1 MRTPTWI
8 KLYEVLVQLE
18 KEIEESLPEFQD
30 LVLSVQNPSLV
41 SPSAHPSA
49 LAAQTLRKRL
59 LTNLASYDTISK
71 RIRDLPLSDGGVPG
85 GSQDRL
91 QRAVAQRGVQFLTE
105 KLGLLRSLGN
115 VDETKEREMEKEKA
129 RKREKKD
136 SIRSLANLLGQDA
149 PGAGPAVSGQLAVL
163 LE

>member
-1 MRTPTWI
+1 MRPLSSSI
-8 KLYEVLVQLE
+8 SH
-18 KEIEESLPEFQD
+18 SLTRA
-30 LVLSVQNPSLV
+30 SRNPSLV

-71 RIRDLPLSDGGVPG
+71 RIRDLPLSDSGVPG

-91 QRAVAQRGVQFLTE
+91 QRAVAQRGVLFLTE

-115 VDETKEREMEKEKA
+115 VDEEKEREKA
-129 RKREKKD
+129 RKKEKKE
-136 SIRSLANLLGQDA
+136 SVRSLASLMGKES
-149 PGAGPAVSGQLAVL
+149 PGGPAVSGQLAVL
-163 LE
+163 LEWVPSTPPSVEEY